1 MTLPTF
7 TLPYVGTPAYY
18 TGTGFSTLVPSVF
31 PCAING
37 RPYMVDQ
44 KSGKF
49 ARVYEQRVRD
59 SQDISTA
66 PGEAAINPGGL
77 WRRGQDSWHLGAGQR
92 YADTADSQDFRFY
105 RSKGVSPWD
114 KGQISLLNA
123 TKLSLETASTNLF
136 MNVVRA
142 TNGTEYL
149 YVADGSVLKY
159 STNPFDPTPT
169 WTSVT
174 TGSPGTAITAME
186 TNGENIF
193 IAYTNNDIYFT
204 TPGSSSVTFF
214 YPSGGTGT
222 GKTYT
227 GFGYAKARG
236 FASVGAN
243 LYVIGVGS
251 GPHAVFYTNP
261 DTTMRWVGAAAGPTA
276 AYAAAYSGEH
286 SYIYKIGLKTDGTLD
301 VPIVTL
307 ELPVG
312 EIVSAISGYL
322 GFILLGTNRGVR
334 FCFTDASGSLVAGS
348 LIPTSGPVNDF
359 TAEDKYVWFGWTN
372 YDGTSSGLGRL
383 DLSVFTSAN
392 TPAFATD
399 LMYSNI
405 GAVKSVTSLQGKRI
419 FSISGVGVVAEDT
432 ANLVSSGTFES
443 GIWRWGIPDR
453 KFVAKV
459 DARAEPL
466 VGSISAA
473 LSIDSSTYE
482 TLDTWSTAG
491 GIEYTYEGT
500 NQKAIEAGFR
510 FTLTRSSGANGPVL
524 TRWMA
529 RAYVAPFRSQVFSI
543 PIILHNKIKV
553 RDKDYHFDVAE
564 ELAILDELI
573 ASPRVLTFQ
582 IGNYKYPVIVEDIEW
597 TPLDSYGNTWEWEGT
612 ATVTMRSV
620 ET

>member
-1 MTLPTF
+1 MSLPTF
-7 TLPYVGTPAYY
+7 TLSYVNTPAYY
-18 TGTGFSTLVPSVF
+18 TGTGFSSVVPSVF

-37 RPYMVDQ
+37 RPYMIDQ

-92 YADTADSQDFRFY
+92 YADTADAQDFRFL
-105 RSKGVSPWD
+105 RSKGINPWT
-114 KGQISLLNA
+114 KGQVSLLNA
-123 TKLSLETASTNLF
+123 TQLALSTSNTNLKV
-136 MNVVRA
+136 MEV
-142 TNGTEYL
+142 NGYV
-149 YVADGSVLKY
+149 YVADGQTLKY
-159 STNPFDPTPT
+159 TTNPFGGLSTS

-174 TGSPGTAITAME
+174 TGAPTASIHD
-186 TNGENIF
+186 
-193 IAYTNNDIYFT
+193 IATDGVVVYVAYDGKGVYTT
-204 TPGSSSVTFF
+204 TIGGSSLTKH
-214 YPSGGTGT
+214 YPNNSDIN
-222 GKTYT
+222 YT
-227 GFGYAKARG
+227 KLG
-236 FASVGAN
+236 FAKGFMLAF
-243 LYVIGVGS
+243 
-251 GPHAVFYTNP
+251 HQ
-261 DTTMRWVGAAAGPTA
+261 DTTNSHIHVVPLAPANKGTPVALIRYKEFVCTGIVGGQNFI
-276 AYAAAYSGEH
+276 YVSGYNTDVGLVYRL
-286 SYIYKIGLKTDGTLD
+286 SLKTDATID
-301 VPIVTL
+301 STPIVAL
-307 ELPVG
+307 ELPTG
-312 EIVSAISGYL
+312 EYPTCMYSYL
-322 GFILLGTNRGVR
+322 GFILLGTNLGVR
-334 FCFTDASGSLVAGS
+334 FCSSDAAGNLVAGS
-348 LIPTSGPVNDF
+348 LIPTSGAVNDF

-399 LMYSNI
+399 LMYPDI
-405 GAVKSVTSLQGKRI
+405 RAVKSLTSMPGKRI
-419 FSISGVGVVAEDT
+419 FTISGVGVVTEDT
-432 ANLVSSGTFES
+432 ANLVSSGTLES

-466 VGSISAA
+466 VGSISAS
-473 LSIDSSTYE
+473 LSIDSSSYE
-482 TLDTWSTAG
+482 LLDTWSTAG
-491 GIEYTYEGT
+491 AIEYTYEGT

-510 FTLTRSSGANGPVL
+510 FTLTKGSGAGGPVL

-529 RAYVAPFRSQVFSI
+529 RAYVSPFRSQVFSV
-543 PIILHNKIKV
+543 PIIMHNKIKV

-564 ELAILDELI
+564 ELRILDELI
-573 ASPRVLTFQ
+573 SSPRVLTFQ

-597 TPLDSYGNTWEWEGT
+597 IPLDSYGNTWEWEGT